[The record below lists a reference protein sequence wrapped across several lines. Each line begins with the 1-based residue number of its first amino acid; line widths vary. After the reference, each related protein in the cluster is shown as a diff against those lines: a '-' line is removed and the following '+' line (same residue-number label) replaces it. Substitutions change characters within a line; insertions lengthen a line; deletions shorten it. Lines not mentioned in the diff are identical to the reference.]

1 MVEQT
6 SKIQI
11 AVDAM
16 GGDFAPEQ
24 IVLGALQAGKDLNV
38 GITLVGK
45 KAEIENAIL
54 KANISGITANIV
66 EASEVISDQEQPA
79 IAVMK
84 KRDSSLAVATRL
96 VKEQKVQAM
105 VSAGPTGAIMVAGLQ
120 YLGGL
125 PGIERPTIGGPFLRL
140 APKTVVLDLGANVG
154 CQPYQLVNFAVIG
167 VAYAR
172 TFLKI
177 ENPTVGLLNVG
188 TEEGKGD
195 TLAKEAFVLLKK
207 SGLNFVGNV
216 EGHDIVRGKVNVIV
230 CDGFTGNVLVK
241 YSEGLGR
248 ALSYWLEQNLKDK
261 LTEVDSKKVCDKL
274 YGLLSPSEAMGGGP
288 LLGINGVVCKAHGV
302 SKAPQI
308 AGTIL
313 QAKTAIES
321 GFIQVLHD
329 GLKKVQSNAG

>member
-1 MVEQT
+1 MEQT
-6 SKIQI
+6 YKIQI

-24 IVLGALQAGKDLNV
+24 VVLGALQAGKDLNV

-45 KAEIENAIL
+45 KADIENAIL
-54 KANISGITANIV
+54 KANISGINANIV

-125 PGIERPTIGGPFLRL
+125 PGVERPTIGGPFLGL

-167 VAYAR
+167 VAYAK

-188 TEEGKGD
+188 AEEGKGD
-195 TLAKEAFVLLKK
+195 TLVKDTFILLKK
-207 SGLNFVGNV
+207 SGLNFIGNV

-248 ALSYWLEQNLKDK
+248 SLGYWLGQNLKDK
-261 LTEVDSKKVCDKL
+261 LTAVESEKICGKL

-288 LLGINGVVCKAHGV
+288 LLGINGVICKAHGA

-308 AGTIL
+308 AGTIQ

-329 GLKKVQSNAG
+329 GLIKVQTNAG

>member
-1 MVEQT
+1 MEQT

-54 KANISGITANIV
+54 KANISEITANIV

-125 PGIERPTIGGPFLRL
+125 PGVERPTIGGPFLGL

-188 TEEGKGD
+188 AEEGKGD
-195 TLAKEAFVLLKK
+195 KLAKEAFVLLKK
-207 SGLNFVGNV
+207 SGLNFIGNV
-216 EGHDIVRGKVNVIV
+216 EGHDIVRGKVNVVV

-261 LTEVDSKKVCDKL
+261 LTEVDAQKVCGKL
-274 YGLLSPSEAMGGGP
+274 YELLSPSEAMGGGP
-288 LLGINGVVCKAHGV
+288 LLGINGVVCKAHGA

-329 GLKKVQSNAG
+329 GLKKVQGNAG